1 MKQTVAHKKLS
12 ALEGVALIIALI
24 AALLALNY
32 VFSLIAPYIGANIA
46 SLMFWISGGAL
57 AYLMMRRYVASF
69 SYELGADV
77 LRICRKYGRRERVIE
92 DIYLAN
98 LIFVG
103 TPEAAERRCP
113 GAKKLRAVHKSEGL
127 RVCAVAYGTSS
138 GMRIAHLQLNE
149 DMRARLVQYMKEK

>member
-46 SLMFWISGGAL
+46 SLLFWVSGGAL

-77 LRICRKYGRRERVIE
+77 INLSLGQDNGFTADPLLSALYSDIFRRMQENGIAVCAAAGNADTHVAQKLHGVPLPTTDYMDYGTVSTP
-92 DIYLAN
+92 A
-98 LIFVG
+98 
-103 TPEAAERRCP
+103 TCPEA
-113 GAKKLRAVHKSEGL
+113 V
-127 RVCAVAYGTSS
+127 AVAAADAMT
-138 GMRIAHLQLNE
+138 
-149 DMRARLVQYMKEK
+149 